1 MSEASGEGQLRY
13 RRARFIA
20 RFPRHLRY
28 SASHYWLE
36 PRAEGLWRIGY
47 TTFALRMLGEAVEVA
62 YEVEPE
68 APVELGQVIGWF
80 EGLKA
85 VTDLFAPMA
94 GRFVR
99 DNPALR
105 DRIELIDADPY
116 GGGWF
121 FEMRGTPGVDCVDAE
136 GYARLLDSTID
147 RMQGEES

>member
-1 MSEASGEGQLRY
+1 MSEPSGREHLRY

-28 SASHYWLE
+28 TASHYWLE
-36 PRAEGLWRIGY
+36 PRGGRLWRIGY
-47 TTFALRMLGEAVEVA
+47 TKFALRMLGEAVEISF
-62 YEVEPE
+62 EVEPE

-85 VTDLFAPMA
+85 VTDLFAPMT
-94 GRFVR
+94 GHFER

-105 DRIELIDADPY
+105 NTIDLVDSDPY
-116 GGGWF
+116 GAGWF
-121 FEMRGTPGVDCVDAE
+121 FEMRGIPAEDCVDAE

-147 RMQGEES
+147 RMQGQEA